1 MFDSNGP
8 GGRIRGN
15 ATQIEEKYLQLA
27 RDATVG
33 GDRVA
38 AESYFQYAE
47 HYHRIMN
54 DSTDPNTGQRNP
66 QAEQNRNNRAR
77 DDSDFDGSDNA
88 EAGQEVKASSG
99 TEADS
104 VSGADNNRRSQ
115 QHSRVRSRRQRY
127 NEQDG
132 TSGHDR
138 SDNNER
144 NRQSENRQPESRQPE
159 ARQIDA
165 RPVTEVAK
173 PESVAPLAPT
183 HAAAPAQDKQPAAAA
198 ELPLSGGEEPPAAK
212 PKQRRP
218 RAAPASKVAAAGD
231 EEAPV
236 PKPRGRGRPRKT
248 AVEAKDAGK
257 DSVKEDA

>member
-77 DDSDFDGSDNA
+77 DDGDFENSDST
-88 EAGQEVKASSG
+88 ETGQEVKASTGS
-99 TEADS
+99 EADS
-104 VSGADNNRRSQ
+104 VSGSDNNRRPQ
-115 QHSRVRSRRQRY
+115 QHNRVRSRRQRY

-132 TSGHDR
+132 SSGYER

-144 NRQSENRQPESRQPE
+144 NRQPDNRQPESRQSDNRQPE
-159 ARQIDA
+159 NRQVDA
-165 RPVTEVAK
+165 RPAAEAVK
-173 PESVAPLAPT
+173 PEPVAPTVPV
-183 HAAAPAQDKQPAAAA
+183 QDKQPAVAV
-198 ELPLSGGEEPPAAK
+198 ELPLASGGEEAPAAK

-218 RAAPASKVAAAGD
+218 RATPASKVAVVGE
-231 EEAPV
+231 EEA

-257 DSVKEDA
+257 DNVKEDA